1 MRLSTRL
8 ILASLT
14 FLASSATAQTPPPP
28 APTTQ
33 VLALLIVK
41 TDIPRADVMK
51 VLPDE
56 VKATV
61 RLHLDGK
68 IQQWYGRSDNRG
80 VVFILNATSVDEAKR
95 ITAELPFEKGG
106 IATFEYVALTPLT
119 PLRLLLGP
127 Q

>member
-1 MRLSTRL
+1 M
-8 ILASLT
+8 
-14 FLASSATAQTPPPP
+14 AQTPPSP

-41 TDIPRADVMK
+41 SDIPRADVMK
-51 VLPDE
+51 ALPDE

-68 IQQWYGRSDNRG
+68 IQQWYGRADNRG
-80 VVFILNATSVDEAKR
+80 VVFILNATSVDEAKK
-95 ITAELPFEKGG
+95 ITADLPFEKAG
-106 IATFEYVALTPLT
+106 IATFEYIALTPLT
-119 PLRLLLGP
+119 PLRVLLGP

>member
-1 MRLSTRL
+1 
-8 ILASLT
+8 
-14 FLASSATAQTPPPP
+14 
-28 APTTQ
+28 
-33 VLALLIVK
+33 LLIVK
-41 TDIPRADVMK
+41 SDIPRADVMK

-95 ITAELPFEKGG
+95 ITAELPFEKAG
-106 IATFEYVALTPLT
+106 IAAFEFVALTPLT

>member
-1 MRLSTRL
+1 M
-8 ILASLT
+8 
-14 FLASSATAQTPPPP
+14 AQTPPSP

-51 VLPDE
+51 ALPDE

-68 IQQWYGRSDNRG
+68 IQQWYGRADNRG
-80 VVFILNATSVDEAKR
+80 VVFILNATSVDEAKK
-95 ITAELPFEKGG
+95 ITADLPFEKAG

-119 PLRLLLGP
+119 PLRVLLGP

>member
-1 MRLSTRL
+1 MRLFIVL
-8 ILASLT
+8 LGSLT

-33 VLALLIVK
+33 VLALLLVK
-41 TDIPRADVMK
+41 SDVARAEVMK

-68 IQQWYGRSDNRG
+68 IQQWYGRADNRG

-106 IATFEYVALTPLT
+106 IAIFEYVALTPLT

>member
-1 MRLSTRL
+1 MRLFTPVL
-8 ILASLT
+8 LASLT
-14 FLASSATAQTPPPP
+14 FLASSATAQTAPPP

-41 TDIPRADVMK
+41 SDVARTDVMR

-68 IQQWYGRSDNRG
+68 IQQWYGRADNRG

-95 ITAELPFEKGG
+95 ITADLPFEKAG
-106 IATFEYVALTPLT
+106 IAAFEYIALTPLT

>member
-1 MRLSTRL
+1 MRLR
-8 ILASLT
+8 T
-14 FLASSATAQTPPPP
+14 FLLGALTLFAPSAMAQTPPSP

-51 VLPDE
+51 ALPDE

-68 IQQWYGRSDNRG
+68 IQQWYGRADNRG
-80 VVFILNATSVDEAKR
+80 VVFILNATSVDEAKK
-95 ITAELPFEKGG
+95 ITADLPFEKAG
-106 IATFEYVALTPLT
+106 IATFEYIALTPLT
-119 PLRLLLGP
+119 PLRVLLGP

>member
-1 MRLSTRL
+1 MRLQHL
-8 ILASLT
+8 VLLASLT

-41 TDIPRADVMK
+41 SDVPRADVVK

-80 VVFILNATSVDEAKR
+80 VVFILNATSVDEARR

-106 IATFEYVALTPLT
+106 IATFEYIALTPLT

>member
-80 VVFILNATSVDEAKR
+80 VVFILNATSVAEAKS
-95 ITAELPFEKGG
+95 ITAELPFEKAG
-106 IATFEYVALTPLT
+106 IAAFEYIALTPLT

>member
-1 MRLSTRL
+1 MRVVGF
-8 ILASLT
+8 ILAGLG
-14 FLASSATAQTPPPP
+14 FAAAASAQTAA

-41 TDIPRADVMK
+41 SDVPRADVMK
-51 VLPDE
+51 TLPEE

-68 IQQWYGRSDNRG
+68 IQQWFGRADNRG
-80 VVFILNATSVDEAKR
+80 VVFILNVTSVEEAKQV
-95 ITAELPFEKGG
+95 TADLPFEKAG
-106 IATFEYVALTPLT
+106 IATFEYIALTPLT
-119 PLRLLLGP
+119 PLRVLLGP

>member
-1 MRLSTRL
+1 MRLFIVL
-8 ILASLT
+8 LGSLT

-33 VLALLIVK
+33 VLALLLVK
-41 TDIPRADVMK
+41 SDVARAEVMK

-68 IQQWYGRSDNRG
+68 IQQWYGRADNRG

-106 IATFEYVALTPLT
+106 IAIFEYVALSPLT

-127 Q
+127 H

>member
-1 MRLSTRL
+1 MRLLTCTL
-8 ILASLT
+8 LASLT
-14 FLASSATAQTPPPP
+14 FVASSVTAQTPPPP

-41 TDIPRADVMK
+41 SDVPRTEVMK

-61 RLHLDGK
+61 RLHLNGK
-68 IQQWYGRSDNRG
+68 IQQWYGRADNRG

>member
-1 MRLSTRL
+1 MRLFTRVL
-8 ILASLT
+8 LASLP

-41 TDIPRADVMK
+41 SDVARTDVMK

-68 IQQWYGRSDNRG
+68 IQQWYGRADNRG
-80 VVFILNATSVDEAKR
+80 VVFILNATSVEEAKR
-95 ITAELPFEKGG
+95 ITAELPFEKAG
-106 IATFEYVALTPLT
+106 IAAFEYIALTPLT

>member
-1 MRLSTRL
+1 MCTL
-8 ILASLT
+8 LASST
-14 FLASSATAQTPPPP
+14 FLASSATAQTPAPQP

-33 VLALLIVK
+33 VLALLMVK
-41 TDIPRADVMK
+41 SDIPRAEVMK

-68 IQQWYGRSDNRG
+68 IQQWYGRADNRG
-80 VVFILNATSVDEAKR
+80 VVFILNATSVDEAKSV
-95 ITAELPFEKGG
+95 TGELPFAKGG

>member
-1 MRLSTRL
+1 MQLL
-8 ILASLT
+8 KFVLLGSLPL
-14 FLASSATAQTPPPP
+14 LASSATAQTPPPP

-41 TDIPRADVMK
+41 SDIPRAEVRR

-68 IQQWYGRSDNRG
+68 IQQWYGRADNRG
-80 VVFILNATSVDEAKR
+80 VVFILNATSVDEAKG
-95 ITAELPFEKGG
+95 ITAQLPFEKGG

>member
-1 MRLSTRL
+1 MRLFTL
-8 ILASLT
+8 GVLGSLT

-41 TDIPRADVMK
+41 TDIPRAEVMK
-51 VLPDE
+51 VLPEE

-61 RLHLDGK
+61 RLHLYGK
-68 IQQWYGRSDNRG
+68 IQQWYGRADNRG

-95 ITAELPFEKGG
+95 ITAELPFEKAG
-106 IATFEYVALTPLT
+106 IAGFEYVALTPLT

>member
-1 MRLSTRL
+1 MRLLTRVL
-8 ILASLT
+8 LGSLT

-41 TDIPRADVMK
+41 SDIPRADVMK

-68 IQQWYGRSDNRG
+68 IQQWYGRADNRG

-95 ITAELPFEKGG
+95 ITAELPFEKAG
-106 IATFEYVALTPLT
+106 IAGFEYVALTPLT

>member
-1 MRLSTRL
+1 MRLL
-8 ILASLT
+8 MLVLLGSLT

-33 VLALLIVK
+33 VLALLVVK
-41 TDIPRADVMK
+41 SDVPRADVMK
-51 VLPDE
+51 LLPEE

-68 IQQWYGRSDNRG
+68 IQQWYGRADNRG

-95 ITAELPFEKGG
+95 ITAELPLDKAG
-106 IATFEYVALTPLT
+106 IAVFEYVALTPLT

>member
-1 MRLSTRL
+1 MRLAGFV
-8 ILASLT
+8 LACLG
-14 FLASSATAQTPPPP
+14 FAAAASAQTAP

-41 TDIPRADVMK
+41 NDVPRADVMK
-51 VLPDE
+51 TLPDE

-68 IQQWYGRSDNRG
+68 IQQWFGRADNRG
-80 VVFILNATSVDEAKR
+80 VVFILNVTSVEEAKKV
-95 ITAELPFEKGG
+95 TADLPFEKAG
-106 IATFEYVALTPLT
+106 IATFEYIALTPLT
-119 PLRLLLGP
+119 PLRVLLGP